1 MVYVKDSKQEK
12 IALEIAKK
20 LKKANIIYNYE
31 QRDLYKLPYG
41 KKHPENAYSI
51 ILYADEN
58 LDEIFEAIISEYR
71 GFTSIEQSQFAIEI
85 NITVKSSIKDI
96 LNG

>member
-1 MVYVKDSKQEK
+1 MVYIKDVKQEK

-20 LKKANIIYNYE
+20 LKEANIIYNYE
-31 QRDLYKLPYG
+31 QKDYHKLPYG
-41 KKHPENAYSI
+41 KKHPEKAYSI
-51 ILYADEN
+51 ILYANEN
-58 LDEIFEAIISEYR
+58 LEEIFEAIISEYR
-71 GFTSIEQSQFAIEI
+71 GFTYVEQSQYAIEI

>member
-1 MVYVKDSKQEK
+1 MVYIKDLKQEK

-20 LKKANIIYNYE
+20 LKEANIIYNYE
-31 QRDLYKLPYG
+31 QRNLRKLPYG

-58 LDEIFEAIISEYR
+58 IDEIFEAITSEYR
-71 GFTSIEQSQFAIEI
+71 GFTYVKKKSIC
-85 NITVKSSIKDI
+85 N
-96 LNG
+96 